1 MNNNYRLLSALL
13 LASAWN
19 ASAYGAI
26 VAVDCTK
33 KGSSL
38 QAAINKFD
46 KSLANTV
53 TVTGACTENV
63 VASGHRDLT
72 IAGDSGTSL
81 TAAAGGNA
89 TLEILGSRVVVR
101 NLTVSG
107 ASLVNTTVSCDDRSV
122 CILENVSAIDSQGT
136 GIGAQKQSSVDLT
149 GSPTTVISGHPV
161 AGIGVYGQS
170 SINIR
175 SAIANDQP
183 GVTITGNGTG
193 IQAIDGSFVRVENAQ
208 ITGNTGDGVFGDRG
222 AVFKVFGTNVSNNAG
237 RGAYMRASTLQTSPQ
252 FSLAATYSNN
262 TGPGLV
268 LRNLSY
274 GQVFGVTISDN
285 GGTYPAGVDCAT
297 TGTLRTDNA
306 TRAASNPACLVE

>member
-1 MNNNYRLLSALL
+1 MDKNHRLLSALL
-13 LASAWN
+13 LASAWS
-19 ASAYGAI
+19 ASAYGATA
-26 VAVDCTK
+26 AVDCSK

-53 TVTGACTENV
+53 TVTGACVENV
-63 VASGHRDLT
+63 IASGHRDLT
-72 IAGDSGTSL
+72 IAGGSGTSL

-89 TLEILGSRVVVR
+89 ALEILGSRVAVR

-107 ASLVNTTVSCDDRSV
+107 ADLVNTAVSCDDRSV

-149 GSPTTVISGHPV
+149 GSPTTVISGNPI

-175 SAIANDQP
+175 ATVMDQP

-208 ITGNTGDGVFGDRG
+208 ITGNDGDGVFGDRG

-252 FSLAATYSNN
+252 FGLAATYSNN

-274 GQVFGVTISDN
+274 GQVSGVTISGN
-285 GGTYPAGVDCAT
+285 GGAYPAGVECAPT
-297 TGTLRTDNA
+297 AALRTDA
-306 TRAASNPACLVE
+306 VTRAASNPACLVE